1 MQQSWAVFMA
11 HYSLHSDTIQASHL
25 EYGLVGGLSISMA
38 LMVSPVVP
46 TVRKCIG
53 TKPTLLLGTML
64 IFASFLASSFATQ
77 IWHLF
82 LSQGLCFGW
91 GMGFAF
97 GTAASLLPP
106 WFTSRRSLA
115 YGLATSGAGVGGLI
129 YTISANAIIESMGVG
144 WAYRILAFCSLGS
157 NLLASFLLK
166 EWGGRTEAVRNEPRF
181 NPKDFARVEVLL
193 IIVWGIVTELG
204 YIILLYSLPT
214 YASSIGLTPTQ
225 GSVSSAVFNVGLA
238 VARPCTGYIS
248 DSFGR
253 INVAGLLTLLCSIF
267 CFALWIPTSSYA
279 PLLAFSLMSGA
290 LCGTFWATITPVLAE
305 IVGIRKL
312 ASTFGVICLAMVV
325 PTTFAEPVA
334 VSMVGGHD
342 ATSFTSAQIFV
353 GFMFMTGALSVWFLR
368 CWKISY
374 DETER
379 LTNTSMGGLPER
391 PLRTGKKSKYWV
403 AWLTPRLLF
412 SPGFV

>member
-1 MQQSWAVFMA
+1 MA
-11 HYSLHSDTIQASHL
+11 HYSLHSDKIQASHL
-25 EYGLVGGLSISMA
+25 EFGLVGGLSISQA
-38 LMVSPVVP
+38 LMISPVVP
-46 TVRKCIG
+46 TVRKFIG
-53 TKPTLLLGTML
+53 TKPTLLLGTTL
-64 IFASFLASSFATQ
+64 IFVSLIASSWATQ

-82 LSQGLCFGW
+82 LSQGFCFGW

-115 YGLATSGAGVGGLI
+115 YGIATSGAGVGGLI
-129 YTISANAIIESMGVG
+129 YSITANTIIEKMGVT
-144 WAYRILAFCSLGS
+144 WAYRVIALCALGS

-166 EWGGRTEAVRNEPRF
+166 EWGGRSEAVRNEPLF
-181 NPKDFARVEVLL
+181 NPKDFGRIEVLL
-193 IIVWGIVTELG
+193 IIFWGIVTELG

-214 YASSIGLTPTQ
+214 YASSIGLSPTQ
-225 GSVSSAVFNVGLA
+225 GSIASAVFNVGLA
-238 VARPCTGYIS
+238 VARPLTGYFS
-248 DSFGR
+248 DTFGR
-253 INVAGLLTLLCSIF
+253 INIAGLLTLLCSIS

-279 PLLAFSLMSGA
+279 PLLAFSLISGA

-312 ASTFGVICLAMVV
+312 ASTFGVICLAMVL

-342 ATSFTSAQIFV
+342 ATNFTNAQLFV
-353 GFMFMTGALSVWFLR
+353 GFMFLAGALSVWLLR
-368 CWKISY
+368 CWKISD
-374 DETER
+374 DEIER
-379 LTNTSMGGLPER
+379 SANSSLGGLPER
-391 PLRTGKKSKYWV
+391 PLRTGKKSKYWA

-412 SPGFV
+412 SPQVV

>member
-1 MQQSWAVFMA
+1 MA
-11 HYSLHSDTIQASHL
+11 HYSLHSDKIQGTHL
-25 EYGLVGGLSISMA
+25 EFGLVGGLSVSQA

-46 TVRKCIG
+46 TARKRIG

-64 IFASFLASSFATQ
+64 IFVSFLTSSFATQ

-82 LSQGLCFGW
+82 LSQGFCFGW
-91 GMGFAF
+91 GMGIAF
-97 GTAASLLPP
+97 STAASILPP

-115 YGLATSGAGVGGLI
+115 YGIATSGAGVGGLI
-129 YTISANAIIESMGVG
+129 YSISTNAIIEKMGVG
-144 WAYRILAFCSLGS
+144 WAYRVLAFCSLGS

-166 EWGGRTEAVRNEPRF
+166 EWGGRTEAVRNEPLF
-181 NPKDFARVEVLL
+181 NPKDFKRIEVLL

-225 GSVSSAVFNVGLA
+225 GSVASALFNVGLA
-238 VARPCTGYIS
+238 VARPLTGYFS
-248 DSFGR
+248 DTFGR
-253 INVAGLLTLLCSIF
+253 INIAGLLTFLCSIS
-267 CFALWIPTSSYA
+267 CFALWIPSSSYA
-279 PLLAFSLMSGA
+279 PLLAFSLISGA

-312 ASTFGVICLAMVV
+312 ASTFGVICLALGP

-342 ATSFTSAQIFV
+342 ATSFANAQLFV
-353 GFMFMTGALSVWFLR
+353 GFMFLTGALSVWLLR
-368 CWKISY
+368 CWKISD
-374 DETER
+374 DEIER
-379 LTNTSMGGLPER
+379 YQNSSLGGLQER
-391 PLRTGKKSKYWV
+391 PLRTGRKSKYWV

-412 SPGFV
+412 STDVV